1 MWKDLNLSVLPSKED
16 THESDD
22 VIFLLGIEAGPPR
35 DDWTFGERALN
46 SLIRNF
52 QPSPV
57 LTHVELFLMPETP
70 DDETTFA
77 TYLGRKAGWGSSE
90 PDTDFYLDGK
100 NSWRAF
106 PIKASRVSRLARIAC
121 EAERGAPYSLRRY
134 ATSVLP
140 GRVIA
145 SLLPSSAGSPGHC
158 ATVSARI
165 LQAAGVALPR
175 SAAWCS
181 PSTLWLEATRPS
193 RVDLMGDQSIVESES
208 ASLAAETLLRGSDDA
223 VRMLTDSQ
231 CLAAIAVL
239 KRRVVGSEVPVLFER
254 QLARGLLRWGEIQRK
269 RRDCGVGEPR
279 GGDAA
284 PRRRGPH

>member
-1 MWKDLNLSVLPSKED
+1 MWRDLNFSFLPAKEN
-16 THESDD
+16 THESDED

-35 DDWTFGERALN
+35 DDWTFGERVLD

-77 TYLGRKAGWGSSE
+77 TYLGREAGWGSSE
-90 PDTDFYLDGK
+90 ENSGFYLNGK

-106 PIKASRVSRLARIAC
+106 PIKASQVSKLARVAC
-121 EAERGAPYSLRRY
+121 EAELGAPYSLRRY

-165 LQAAGVALPR
+165 LQAAGVSLPR
-175 SAAWCS
+175 SAAWFS

-193 RVDLMGDQSIVESES
+193 RVDLMADSPRVQSIVESEA

-231 CLAAIAVL
+231 CRAAINVL

-269 RRDCGVGEPR
+269 KR
-279 GGDAA
+279 
-284 PRRRGPH
+284 